1 MIEVILTK
9 DGSHTLLHTEL
20 NETYHS
26 IHGAVQES
34 LHVYIRHGLD
44 FKIGQHFQEI
54 AVLEIGFGTGL
65 NAWLSTRRA
74 IDSTCSISYRALEP
88 FPLVESIWSV
98 LNYAG
103 DPADQDL
110 FRKIHRA
117 NWDEFASITPGFRLL
132 KINKGIREVALLTST
147 FDVVYFDAFA
157 PEKQPDIWQV
167 DVLEK
172 VVAAMK
178 TGGALVTYCA
188 KGQVKRDLKRVG
200 LTVETLPGPPGKREM
215 VRGIKE

>member
-88 FPLVESIWSV
+88 FPLAESIWSV

-103 DPADQDL
+103 DPADQGL
-110 FRKIHRA
+110 FTKIHRA
-117 NWDEFASITPGFRLL
+117 NWDELASITPGFRLL
-132 KINKGIREVALLTST
+132 KINKGIRDVALLTSA

-172 VVAAMK
+172 VVAGMK

-215 VRGIKE
+215 VRAIKE